1 MKSNKLKP
9 LESWGM
15 VQLLK
20 IEEIVDQEQ
29 RI

>member
-1 MKSNKLKP
+1 MKSNKLKL